1 MVVHRIGIDRLI
13 MCKVGVLF
21 LSCIAVCT
29 RSFSSRPAPC
39 SSDEAEL
46 AGKRVQTLAALDSA
60 FRSFGA
66 SETFSLDP
74 FLSQLSPLFT
84 PEVSII
90 IPYGTGLFMGLNDAA
105 DYLALQFSSVNVGLS
120 IFNLSDTA
128 GVLPTLSVDGDAYTL
143 GTTFSANVFPT
154 ATPSFRLR
162 HMRTEV
168 VATFAR
174 CRSRSAISPH
184 THTSIDRIGRL
195 I

>member
-1 MVVHRIGIDRLI
+1 MVVHRIGIDRFI
-13 MCKVGVLF
+13 MCKVGFLF

-74 FLSQLSPLFT
+74 FLSQLSPLVI
-84 PEVSII
+84 PEFSLIV
-90 IPYGTGLFMGLNDAA
+90 PHGAGLFLGLNDAA
-105 DYLALQFSSVNVGLS
+105 EYLALQFSSVNVGLS

-128 GVLPTLSVDGDAYTL
+128 GVFADLVGGWGRVHAWDNDFGQLFSDRDPFLPA
-143 GTTFSANVFPT
+143 T
-154 ATPSFRLR
+154 AHAHGGRR
-162 HMRTEV
+162 HLC
-168 VATFAR
+168 A
-174 CRSRSAISPH
+174 
-184 THTSIDRIGRL
+184 L
-195 I
+195 Q